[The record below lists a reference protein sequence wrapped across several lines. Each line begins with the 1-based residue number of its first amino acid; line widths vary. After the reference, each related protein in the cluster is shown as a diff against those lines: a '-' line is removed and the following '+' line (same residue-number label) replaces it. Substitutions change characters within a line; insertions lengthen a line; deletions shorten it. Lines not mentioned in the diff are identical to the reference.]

1 MRIAVNTRFLLKDKM
16 EGFGWYTH
24 EVFQRIVNQHPEHE
38 FIFIFDRPYAPD
50 FVYAKNVI
58 PVKTTLPARHPVLF
72 DWHFNRAIPKILKK
86 YKADVF
92 VSPDGYLSLT
102 TDIPQIAVIHD
113 LNFEHYKEDLKP
125 SIIRYYTTRFP
136 KFAKKAKHILT
147 VSNYSK
153 EDIAKTYSISPDKI
167 TVAHNGADEAFV
179 KSSNEEIAA
188 FRAQHGTGENYFL
201 AVGSIHPRK
210 NIQRLLLA
218 FDQYKKKGSTDRL
231 VLVGNKYHW
240 TDAMKKTLEGLS
252 SKNDILFTGHLTKK
266 DLIVAY
272 SGAKALLFPSY
283 FEGFGIPIV
292 EAMRCECPVICARA
306 TSFPEVAGN
315 AALYFDPFD
324 VNAIANAM
332 EEFDSNTNLR
342 QTLIASGKTH
352 VQQFTWQKT
361 ANIVWE
367 TIAKTVHA

>member
-38 FIFIFDRPYAPD
+38 FIFIFDRPFAPE

-125 SIIRYYTTRFP
+125 TIIRYYTTRFP

-179 KSSNEEIAA
+179 KSSNQEIAV

-240 TDAMKKTLEGLS
+240 TDEMKKTLEGLS
-252 SKNDILFTGHLTKK
+252 SKNDILFTGHLAKK

-361 ANIVWE
+361 ADIVWE
-367 TIAKTVHA
+367 TIAKTAHA